1 MASTESESTEIK
13 PRRKGTASALA
24 VLCPGLAYLYAGEFK
39 TGVLTNALFVLA
51 LLGFILAWTVSATFP
66 LVPGI
71 VFALGWIVFT
81 VLVALDVR
89 QRIDRRD
96 EPFELQ
102 GFNHWTVYSGV
113 FLLTFALPIAGLFA
127 GTGSLLWNVQK
138 ADSPSMYPN
147 IQSGDVV
154 LIQKT
159 AYRNRRP
166 RPGELVALQ
175 SPGERGYRIQRVVA
189 AGNSTVR
196 LSSRSAE
203 QPFCPP
209 GPVIRVGDRRI
220 PRVPL
225 DEDANATLAQ
235 RSDTPSLPP
244 SGSKRASARST
255 TSDEGTSKTDS
266 NKTNI
271 ELLVEQNAGRKY
283 VIAVQ
288 VSGDRSF
295 DNFGPAERELCE
307 EGPVESR
314 PSEAIETYNLADEE
328 LFTLSDHR
336 TGSGSDDERP
346 PPADGRTTGPA
357 DLDSVAGRPLYI
369 AWSSDPQ
376 SGTVRWERIG
386 LRLQ

>member
-13 PRRKGTASALA
+13 PRRKGTASVLA
-24 VLCPGLAYLYAGEFK
+24 FLCPGLAYLYVGEFK
-39 TGVLTNALFVLA
+39 TGVLTNALYVLA
-51 LLGFILAWTVSATFP
+51 LLGFILAWTATATFP
-66 LVPGI
+66 AAPGV

-89 QRIDRRD
+89 ERIDRSD
-96 EPFELQ
+96 EPFELRS
-102 GFNHWTVYSGV
+102 FNHWTVYSGV

-127 GTGSLLWNVQK
+127 GTGSLLWNVQR

-147 IQSGDVV
+147 VQSGDVV

-175 SPGERGYRIQRVVA
+175 SPGERGYRLQRVVA

-196 LSSRSAE
+196 LSSRSAD

-209 GPVIRVGDRRI
+209 GPAISVGDRRI

-225 DEDANATLAQ
+225 EEDANTTLAQ

-244 SGSKRASARST
+244 SGSEHASARST
-255 TSDEGTSKTDS
+255 TSGEEPSKTDS
-266 NKTNI
+266 NETNI

-283 VIAVQ
+283 VVSVQ
-288 VSGDRSF
+288 VPDGRSF

-314 PSEAIETYNLADEE
+314 PSDAIETYNLAEEE

-336 TGSGSDDERP
+336 TSSGLDADRP
-346 PPADGRTTGPA
+346 PPGDGRTTGPV
-357 DLDSVAGRPLYI
+357 DLDSVAGKPLFI
-369 AWSSDPQ
+369 AWSSDPR
-376 SGTVRWERIG
+376 SGAVRWERIG